1 MIAKTLSAL
10 PLGFNSSLIEV
21 EGDKAQ
27 GLPAFNI
34 VGIARR
40 TVSEARERVKSAI
53 RTSGFS
59 FPDKK
64 LTINLAPADLEKEG
78 TSLDLPIAINI
89 LILSG
94 QLRQNDVENCAFS
107 GELSLDGSLRPI
119 RGIINITEA
128 AKNAGLSTIFIPVQN
143 VEQARLVSG
152 IKVIGVD
159 NLFQLFLHLKGQQ
172 SIKRRQD
179 VVKNT
184 KTEVTSPT
192 FDDIKGQDLAKRA
205 LTIAIAGHH
214 NILLSGPP
222 GTGKTAL
229 SRAALALLPDL
240 TKPEQISVTK
250 LHSLTGATETVIT
263 RRPFRAPH
271 HTSSLASL
279 IGGGVS
285 ITPGDISLAHLG
297 VLFLDELPEF
307 PRSHLEALRQPL
319 EDRTVSISRVN
330 YRYTFPADFTLIAT
344 MNPCPCGYLGD
355 RDHACTCSENQ
366 IRNYQKKLSGPL
378 LDRIDLFVDVNRIKT
393 SHLLSSPL
401 KNTSQNDV
409 VKNTIT
415 EAIAKQHSR
424 YRSQTIYNASLSS
437 GEVMKKLILTPK
449 VRNLLDN
456 ASDVLNLSAR
466 SYFKIVKVAR
476 TIADLDGQ
484 SDILPEHITEALSFR
499 QKTAKNAL

>member
-1 MIAKTLSAL
+1 MYLFRT
-10 PLGFNSSLIEV
+10 PGDSSLIEV
-21 EGDKAQ
+21 EGDKTQ

-34 VGIARR
+34 VGMARK
-40 TVSEARERVKSAI
+40 TVSESRERVKSAI

-59 FPDKK
+59 FPDEK

-94 QLRQNDVENCAFS
+94 QLRQNDVDSCAFS
-107 GELSLDGSLRPI
+107 GELSLDGSLRPV
-119 RGIINITEA
+119 RGVINTTEA
-128 AKNAGLSTIFIPVQN
+128 AKNAGLSTIFIPIQN
-143 VEQARLVSG
+143 LEQAKLVSG
-152 IKVIGVD
+152 IKAIGVS

-172 SIKRRQD
+172 SIQGCKN
-179 VVKNT
+179 VVENT
-184 KTEVTSPT
+184 ETEVQLSPT
-192 FDDIKGQDLAKRA
+192 FDDIKGQALAKRA

-229 SRAALALLPDL
+229 SRAALTLLPNL

-250 LHSLTGATETVIT
+250 LHSLTGATESVIT
-263 RRPFRAPH
+263 TRPFRAPH

-279 IGGGVS
+279 IGGGTS

-297 VLFLDELPEF
+297 VLFLDEMPEF

-355 RDHACTCSENQ
+355 RDHVCTCSENQ
-366 IRNYQKKLSGPL
+366 IKNYQKKLSGPL
-378 LDRIDLFVDVNRIKT
+378 LDRIDLFVDVNRVKT
-393 SHLLSSPL
+393 SDLLSSSKKSRPQ
-401 KNTSQNDV
+401 NTV

-415 EAIAKQHSR
+415 EAIARQHSR
-424 YRSQTIYNASLSS
+424 YHSQTTYNASLSS
-437 GEVMKKLILTPK
+437 GEVMKKLILSPK
-449 VRNLLDN
+449 SRQLLDN
-456 ASDVLNLSAR
+456 ASDALNLSAR
-466 SYFKIVKVAR
+466 SYFKIIKVAR
-476 TIADLDGQ
+476 TIADLDKQ
-484 SDILPEHITEALSFR
+484 PDILPEHITEALGFR
-499 QKTAKNAL
+499 QKTAENAL